1 MLSRRALLLPF
12 LLIPAAAPAQDVS
25 GAWSGWGRLTNDWP
39 GLACVYDGSGTPG
52 SVKLDLKQSGTSFGG
67 TILLDV
73 APAPGSGCPP
83 LRKQYL
89 VVEAR
94 PSEGALTLVDS
105 GGLEW
110 NLAVREAGSVLAG
123 LVAWKE
129 GGAPEALA
137 AGFSAQGKTP
147 LVRLSGEVRLERPGA
162 AKAAPATASTAA
174 PAPSAPPSPV
184 PSPSPPA
191 QATEAK
197 EAPAKP
203 AGAGSPTGEGGA
215 AGAGGAAPQH
225 VTGGDRA
232 GHILAIIGAN
242 VVAAGAIYGVNKL
255 GQSSSST
262 STSCSPRNC
271 FIGAPGEACLCNA
284 NVLAGAP
291 CETVPGGV
299 PLGGAC
305 DGTTRP
311 CQSGFSCNGGICQ
324 DGSGACP
331 Y

>member
-1 MLSRRALLLPF
+1 MVSRRALLLLFFLPAPF
-12 LLIPAAAPAQDVS
+12 TASAQDVAGS
-25 GAWSGWGRLTNDWP
+25 WSGWGRLTNDWP
-39 GLACVYDGSGTPG
+39 GLACVYDGSAAPG
-52 SVKLDLKQSGTSFGG
+52 SVKMELARAGDTFGG
-67 TILLDV
+67 TILFEF

-89 VVEAR
+89 VT
-94 PSEGALTLVDS
+94 EGRATESTLTLVDS
-105 GGLEW
+105 GSLEW
-110 NLAVREAGSVLAG
+110 NLSIRQGGAALAG
-123 LVAWKE
+123 LLAWKE

-147 LVRLSGEVRLERPGA
+147 LVRLSGEVQLERPGA
-162 AKAAPATASTAA
+162 AKAAAA
-174 PAPSAPPSPV
+174 PASVAAAPPRETAATETPAA
-184 PSPSPPA
+184 SPSSSPA
-191 QATEAK
+191 A
-197 EAPAKP
+197 
-203 AGAGSPTGEGGA
+203 AGGGGGA
-215 AGAGGAAPQH
+215 PKK
-225 VTGGDRA
+225 VTAGDRV
-232 GHILAIIGAN
+232 GHIAAILSAN

-255 GQSSSST
+255 GQGGST
-262 STSCSPRNC
+262 SGTSCSPRNC

-291 CETVPGGV
+291 CGTVPAGV

>member
-12 LLIPAAAPAQDVS
+12 FLLIPLAASAQDVG

-39 GLACVYDGSGTPG
+39 GLSCSYDGSAVPG
-52 SVKLDLKQSGTSFGG
+52 SVKLDLKQSGTTFGG
-67 TILLDV
+67 TILLDI
-73 APAPGSGCPP
+73 APAAGSGCPP

-89 VVEAR
+89 VTEAR
-94 PSEGALTLVDS
+94 LSEGAITLVDS

-110 NLAVREAGSVLAG
+110 NLSPREGGSVLTG

-137 AGFSAQGKTP
+137 AGFSVQGKTP

-162 AKAAPATASTAA
+162 AKSAAAA
-174 PAPSAPPSPV
+174 
-184 PSPSPPA
+184 PSPSPSPSPA
-191 QATEAK
+191 AAGRETEAK
-197 EAPAKP
+197 EAPAP
-203 AGAGSPTGEGGA
+203 AGGGA
-215 AGAGGAAPQH
+215 AAGGAPKH
-225 VTGGDRA
+225 VTGGDRV
-232 GHILAIIGAN
+232 GHIVAIIGAN

-255 GQSSSST
+255 GQKNSSSST
-262 STSCSPRNC
+262 TCSPRNC

>member
-1 MLSRRALLLPF
+1 MVSRRALLLLS
-12 LLIPAAAPAQDVS
+12 LLLAPLAASAQDVAGS
-25 GAWSGWGRLTNDWP
+25 WIGWGRLTNDWP
-39 GLACVYDGSGTPG
+39 GLTCVYDGSAAPG
-52 SVKLDLKQSGTSFGG
+52 SVKMELTGAGDKLGG
-67 TILLDV
+67 TILFEIP
-73 APAPGSGCPP
+73 PAAGSGCPP

-89 VVEAR
+89 VTEAR
-94 PSEGALTLVDS
+94 LSESTLTLVDS

-110 NLAVREAGSVLAG
+110 NLSIRQGGTALTG
-123 LVAWKE
+123 LLAWKE

-147 LVRLSGEVRLERPGA
+147 LVRLSGEVQLERPGA
-162 AKAAPATASTAA
+162 VKAPLA
-174 PAPSAPPSPV
+174 PAPAAPVPQRETAATETPPAS
-184 PSPSPPA
+184 PSPS
-191 QATEAK
+191 T
-197 EAPAKP
+197 
-203 AGAGSPTGEGGA
+203 
-215 AGAGGAAPQH
+215 GAGGGAPKK
-225 VTGGDRA
+225 VTGGDMA
-232 GHILAIIGAN
+232 GHIVAILGAN
-242 VVAAGAIYGVNKL
+242 VVAAGALYGVNKL
-255 GQSSSST
+255 GQGGST
-262 STSCSPRNC
+262 SGTSCSPRNC

-291 CETVPGGV
+291 CGTVPGGV

>member
-12 LLIPAAAPAQDVS
+12 FLLTPLAASAQDVA
-25 GAWSGWGRLTNDWP
+25 GAWSGWGRLANDWP
-39 GLACVYDGSGTPG
+39 GLACSYDGSAVPG
-52 SVKLDLKQSGTSFGG
+52 SVKLDLKQSGNALGG
-67 TILLDV
+67 TILLDI
-73 APAPGSGCPP
+73 APAAGSGCPP

-89 VVEAR
+89 VTEAR
-94 PSEGALTLVDS
+94 ISEGAVTLVDS

-110 NLAVREAGSVLAG
+110 NLAPREGGSVLTG

-137 AGFSAQGKTP
+137 AGFSVQGKTP

-162 AKAAPATASTAA
+162 AKPAAAA
-174 PAPSAPPSPV
+174 
-184 PSPSPPA
+184 PSPSPSPA
-191 QATEAK
+191 APARETEAK
-197 EAPAKP
+197 EAPA
-203 AGAGSPTGEGGA
+203 GGA
-215 AGAGGAAPQH
+215 PAAAGGAAPGGGAPKQA
-225 VTGGDRA
+225 TGGGRA
-232 GHILAIIGAN
+232 GHIVAIIGAN

-255 GQSSSST
+255 GQSGAT
-262 STSCSPRNC
+262 SGTSCSPRNC